1 MGFVHLHL
9 HTQYSLLDGANKI
22 GELIP
27 RISELGMPA
36 VAMTDHGNMF
46 GAVDFYRAAD
56 AAGVQ
61 PIIGCEAYVAP
72 KSRFDKSQ
80 ARSDDPETA
89 GNYHLVLLSMN
100 ETGYRNL
107 CKLVSSAYQEGFYYK
122 PRIDRELL
130 REFNE
135 GLICLSGCLGS
146 EVNQAIQRGDVKQA
160 RQVASEFAQIFDKDR
175 YYIEVQDNHLAEQE
189 VSNRELYSIA
199 KDLGLPLVATNDCHY
214 LGADDAEAHEAL
226 LCIQTG
232 KTLDDPNR
240 WKFGTDQLFVKS
252 PEQMRAAFPEFPE
265 AIDNTLDLAK
275 RCDFKMSFGQY
286 EFPVYELPEGESL
299 EEALRRESRAG
310 LDERLAILRKSSD
323 WDESQAAAYDD
334 RLAEELGVIER
345 MGFPGY
351 FLIVADFI
359 QWSKRNGIPVGP
371 GRGSAAGS
379 VVAWAMQITD
389 IDPIVHGL
397 LFERFLNPE
406 RKSMPDID
414 VDFCYERRDEVLQYV
429 REKYGEDRVAQI
441 ITFGTLKGKAAL
453 KDVGRVLEFG
463 FTETDRMAKLYPAA
477 RQGRDVPLA
486 QALETEKRLAEIRHK
501 GQREEKLFAYA
512 LRLEGLMRH
521 ASKHAAGVV
530 IGAKP
535 LVENVPL
542 CVDKEG
548 VVLTQFSGTDIEKVG
563 LIKFDFLGLK
573 TLTMIQDAVNRI
585 REGKGVEI
593 DLANLPLDDKKAYRL
608 LGRGETVGIFQ
619 MESSGMAQLVKR
631 LKPTCFEDIVAIN
644 ALYRPGPLESGIV
657 DNFIDRKHGRE
668 VTTYPHPLLEPV
680 LKETYGVMV
689 YQEQVMQAARVLAG
703 YSLGDAD
710 NLRRAMGKKKLEEM
724 ARERTRFCEGAAK
737 NGLDEKNAGD
747 IFDTIEKFAGYGF
760 NKSHAAAYA
769 LISFQTAYLKAH
781 YPEEFVAALMTLEMS
796 DADKTHKNIAE
807 ARARKIPVLP
817 PDVNESRENFTV
829 SGEKIRFGLGAV
841 KGVGEKAIQAIL
853 EERDENG
860 AFEGLDDLVCRI
872 TSTHLNRRV
881 LESLV
886 KCGAFDNTGVD
897 RASLLANLEDLMRW
911 AALAAANVNQ
921 GNLFVGGGKGGREKF
936 SFNFVEAWEAEELL
950 RQEKET
956 LGFFITGHPLD
967 RYRRQLKK
975 LVTCTTAGLRTQQPQ
990 QKVTLAGVIQGL
1002 RLKNSK
1008 KGDRYATF
1016 FFEDLDGIVEVIAWP
1031 DAYRKN
1037 EPLITSSEP
1046 LSITG
1051 RLDISEERCQ
1061 VIADQF
1067 IRLDEARARTI
1078 RELKI
1083 LIDGNQVTREDLERL
1098 GQTLARYP
1106 GNCPTYLHVKREAY
1120 ETRISLEKHGV
1131 TTSHELIADL
1141 VERLTGVEARFV
1153 T

>member
-9 HTQYSLLDGANKI
+9 HTQYSLLDGANKVS
-22 GELIP
+22 ELIP
-27 RISELGMPA
+27 KISDLGMPA

-46 GAVDFYRAAD
+46 GAVDFYRAAE
-56 AAGVQ
+56 AGGVQ

-72 KSRFDKSQ
+72 RSRFDRSQ
-80 ARSDDPETA
+80 ARSADPETA

-100 ETGYRNL
+100 EVGYRNL
-107 CKLVSSAYQEGFYYK
+107 CRLVSTAYQEGFYYK

-130 REFNE
+130 HEFNE

-146 EVNQAIQRGDVKQA
+146 EVNQAIQRGDVA
-160 RQVASEFAQIFDKDR
+160 RAREVASEFAEIFDKDR

-189 VSNRELYSIA
+189 VSNRELFSIA
-199 KDLGLPLVATNDCHY
+199 KHLGLPLVATNDCHY

-252 PEQMRAAFPEFPE
+252 PEQMRAAFPEYPE
-265 AIDNTLDLAK
+265 AIDNTLDLAR

-286 EFPVYELPEGESL
+286 QFPDYELPAGESL
-299 EEALRRESRAG
+299 EEALRVQSRTG
-310 LDERLAILRKSSD
+310 LDERLAILRKSDS
-323 WDESQAAAYDD
+323 WDETKVVEYDE
-334 RLAEELGVIER
+334 RLVEELGVIER

-359 QWSKRNGIPVGP
+359 QWSKRNDIPVGP

-389 IDPIVHGL
+389 IDPIEHGL

-429 REKYGEDRVAQI
+429 RQKYGEDRVAQI

-463 FTETDRMAKLYPAA
+463 YGETDRMAKLYPAA
-477 RQGRDVPLA
+477 RQGRDVPLR
-486 QALETEKRLAEIRHK
+486 QALETESRLAEIRAK
-501 GQREEKLFAYA
+501 GAREEKLFAYA

-535 LVENVPL
+535 LVETVPL
-542 CVDKEG
+542 CIDKEG
-548 VVLTQFSGTDIEKVG
+548 VVLTQFSGSDIEKVG

-585 REGKGVEI
+585 RDGKGVTI
-593 DLANLPLDDKKAYRL
+593 DLPNLPLDDKKTYRL

-710 NLRRAMGKKKLEEM
+710 NLRRAMGKKKVEEM
-724 ARERTRFCEGAAK
+724 ARERSRFSEGAAE
-737 NGLDEKNAGD
+737 NGLAEKQAGD

-781 YPEEFVAALMTLEMS
+781 YPEEFVAALMTLEMG

-807 ARARKIPVLP
+807 ARAQKIPVLP

-829 SGEKIRFGLGAV
+829 TGEKIRFGLGAV
-841 KGVGEKAIQAIL
+841 KGVGAKAIQAIL

-860 AFEGLDDLVCRI
+860 PFEGLDHLVCRI
-872 TSTHLNRRV
+872 TSSHLNRRV

-886 KCGAFDNTGVD
+886 KCGAFDNTDID
-897 RASLLANLEDLMRW
+897 RASLLASVEDLLRW
-911 AALAAANVNQ
+911 AAFAAANVNQ
-921 GNLFVGGGKGGREKF
+921 GNLFVGGGTSGRETF
-936 SFNFVEAWEAEELL
+936 TFNRVDAWDSEELL

-975 LVTCTTAGLRTQQPQ
+975 LVTCTTAGLRDQQAQ

-1031 DAYRKN
+1031 EAYRKN
-1037 EPLITSSEP
+1037 EALITSSEA
-1046 LSITG
+1046 LSLTG
-1051 RLDISEERCQ
+1051 KLDITDERCQ

-1067 IRLDEARARTI
+1067 IRLDEARARAI

-1083 LIDGNQVTREDLERL
+1083 LIDGSRFTRDDLERL

-1106 GNCPTYLHVKREAY
+1106 GNCPTYLHVKREAF

-1131 TTSHELIADL
+1131 ATNHELIADL
-1141 VERLTGVEARFV
+1141 AERLTGVEARFV
-1153 T
+1153 S

>member
-22 GELIP
+22 GDLIP
-27 RISELGMPA
+27 RISGLGMPA

-46 GAVDFYRAAD
+46 GAVDFYRAAEQ
-56 AAGVQ
+56 AGVQ

-107 CKLVSSAYQEGFYYK
+107 CKLVSAAYQEGFYYK

-146 EVNQAIQRGDVKQA
+146 EVNQAIQRGDIAQA
-160 RQVASEFAQIFDKDR
+160 KKVASEFAEIFDKDR
-175 YYIEVQDNHLAEQE
+175 YYVEVQDNHLPEQE
-189 VSNRELYSIA
+189 VSNRELFSIA
-199 KDLGLPLVATNDCHY
+199 KHLGLPLVATNDCHY
-214 LGADDAEAHEAL
+214 LGSDDAEAHEAL

-240 WKFGTDQLFVKS
+240 WRFGTDQLYVKS
-252 PEQMRAAFPEFPE
+252 PEEMRAAFPEYPE
-265 AIDNTLDLAK
+265 AIDNTLDLAR

-286 EFPVYELPEGESL
+286 EFPDYELPEGESL
-299 EEALRRESRAG
+299 EEALRRESRVG
-310 LDERLAILRKSSD
+310 LDRRLETTRKAPGWEDSKAAIY
-323 WDESQAAAYDD
+323 DE
-334 RLAEELGVIER
+334 RLAEELEVIER

-379 VVAWAMQITD
+379 LVAWAMQITD
-389 IDPIVHGL
+389 IDPIAHAL

-463 FTETDRMAKLYPAA
+463 YSETDRMAKLYPAA
-477 RQGRDVPLA
+477 RQGKDMPLQ
-486 QALETEKRLAEIRHK
+486 QALDTEKRLAEIRSK
-501 GQREEKLFAYA
+501 GNREEKLFAYA
-512 LRLEGLMRH
+512 LKLEGLMRH
-521 ASKHAAGVV
+521 SSKHAAGVV
-530 IGAKP
+530 IGSRP
-535 LVENVPL
+535 LVESVPL
-542 CVDKEG
+542 CVDKDG

-573 TLTMIQDAVNRI
+573 TLTLIQDAVQRI
-585 REGKGVEI
+585 KAGKGI
-593 DLANLPLDDKKAYRL
+593 DVDVSNLPLEDKKTYRL

-619 MESSGMAQLVKR
+619 MESSGMAQLVR
-631 LKPTCFEDIVAIN
+631 QLKPTCFEDIVAIN

-657 DNFIDRKHGRE
+657 DKFINRKHGRE
-668 VTTYPHPLLEPV
+668 VTTYPHPLLEPI

-689 YQEQVMQAARVLAG
+689 YQEQVMEAARVLAG

-710 NLRRAMGKKKLEEM
+710 NLRRAMGKKKVEEM
-724 ARERTRFCEGAAK
+724 ARERSRFIEGAAR
-737 NGLDEKNAGD
+737 NDLDDKQAGD
-747 IFDTIEKFAGYGF
+747 IFDNIEKFAGYGF

-769 LISFQTAYLKAH
+769 LISFQTAWLKAH
-781 YPEEFVAALMTLEMS
+781 FPEEFVAALMTLEMG

-807 ARARKIPVLP
+807 ARAQKIPVLP
-817 PDVNESRENFTV
+817 PDVNESRESFTV
-829 SGEKIRFGLGAV
+829 SGDKIRFGLGAV
-841 KGVGEKAIQAIL
+841 KGVGAKAIQAIL
-853 EERDENG
+853 EERDESG
-860 AFEGLDDLVCRI
+860 PYEGLDHLVCRI
-872 TSTHLNRRV
+872 DSPHLNRRV

-886 KCGAFDNTGVD
+886 KCGAFDASGLD
-897 RASLLANLEDLMRW
+897 RASLLANVEDLVRW

-921 GNLFVGGGKGGREKF
+921 GNLFVGGGAGERERYT
-936 SFNFVEAWEAEELL
+936 FNRVDPWESDELL

-975 LVTCTTAGLRTQQPQ
+975 LVTCTTAGLRGQQPQ

-1002 RLKNSK
+1002 KLKNSK

-1031 DAYRKN
+1031 EAYRKN
-1037 EPLITSSEP
+1037 EPLIVGSDP
-1046 LSITG
+1046 LALTG
-1051 RLDISEERCQ
+1051 KLDITEERCQ

-1067 IRLDEARARTI
+1067 VRLDEARARAI
-1078 RELKI
+1078 REFKI
-1083 LIDGNQVTREDLERL
+1083 LIDGNQFTRDDLERL

-1106 GNCPTYLHVKREAY
+1106 GNCPTYLHVKREAF
-1120 ETRISLEKHGV
+1120 ETRILLEKHGV
-1131 TTSHELIADL
+1131 ATNHELIADL
-1141 VERLTGVEARFV
+1141 AERLTGVDARFV
-1153 T
+1153 S